1 MGRPF
6 FAMRLEQAIFTSV
19 RSERLDGYQL
29 AARSGDVSDELAKEL
44 TAWGPAH
51 DSLWLG
57 HPGASS
63 VNFHSLSDDRYCVSQ
78 TTLSGAE
85 YSGRGGGRVYTQMV
99 VIPRDGMLKF
109 RGDPFLVLR
118 ALVAS
123 GRFTIYDS
131 VPRELVNIP
140 LIGRPGDE
148 PPAWIQEIV
157 EKVGAEIIAELSEAV
172 TGAEPVTVITDLPVE
187 RLFQTILHQ
196 LEPAE
201 RLEVSFTT
209 GLKPSS
215 RRAFKLSTAPPDPSL
230 VRQSQR
236 THHGKV
242 IEVLTEDPHSTNRK
256 KLTVAKAR

>member
-1 MGRPF
+1 
-6 FAMRLEQAIFTSV
+6 MRLEQAIFTSV

-29 AARSGDVSDELAKEL
+29 AAKSGGVSEDLAKEL

-51 DSLWLG
+51 DSLWHG
-57 HPGASS
+57 HPGATS
-63 VNFHSLSDDRYCVSQ
+63 VNFHGLSDDRFCVSQ

-99 VIPRDGMLKF
+99 VLPRDGMLKF
-109 RGDPFLVLR
+109 GSDPFLVLR

-123 GRFTIYDS
+123 GRLTIYDA
-131 VPRELVNIP
+131 VPRELTSIP
-140 LIGRPGDE
+140 LIGRAGE
-148 PPAWIQEIV
+148 AAPAWISEIV
-157 EKVGAEIIAELSEAV
+157 EKAGAETIAQLSEAV
-172 TGAEPVTVITDLPVE
+172 MDEEPVSVITDLPVE
-187 RLFQTILHQ
+187 RLFQALLHQ

-201 RLEVSFTT
+201 RLRVPFTT

-215 RRAFKLSTAPPDPSL
+215 RRAFKLSIVPDDPSL

-256 KLTVAKAR
+256 KLSVAKVRKE

>member
-1 MGRPF
+1 
-6 FAMRLEQAIFTSV
+6 MRLEQAIFTSV

-29 AARSGDVSDELAKEL
+29 AARSGGVSDELAKEL
-44 TAWGPAH
+44 TGWGPAH

-63 VNFHSLSDDRYCVSQ
+63 VNFHALAEDRFCVSQ

-85 YSGRGGGRVYTQMV
+85 YSGRGGGRVYTQMI
-99 VIPRDGMLKF
+99 VIPKDGLVKF
-109 RGDPFLVLR
+109 GGDPFLVLR

-123 GRFTIYDS
+123 GRMMVYDT
-131 VPRELVNIP
+131 VPRELTPIP
-140 LIGRPGDE
+140 LIGRSSEG
-148 PPAWIQEIV
+148 PPTWVQEVV
-157 EKVGAEIIAELSEAV
+157 EKVGAETIAELSAAAR
-172 TGAEPVTVITDLPVE
+172 GQEPVTVITDLPVE
-187 RLFQTILHQ
+187 RLFQTMLYQ

-215 RRAFKLSTAPPDPSL
+215 RRAFKLTIAPDDPSL

-236 THHGKV
+236 MHHGKV
-242 IEVLTEDPHSTNRK
+242 IEALTSDPHGTKRQ
-256 KLTVAKAR
+256 KLTVARAR